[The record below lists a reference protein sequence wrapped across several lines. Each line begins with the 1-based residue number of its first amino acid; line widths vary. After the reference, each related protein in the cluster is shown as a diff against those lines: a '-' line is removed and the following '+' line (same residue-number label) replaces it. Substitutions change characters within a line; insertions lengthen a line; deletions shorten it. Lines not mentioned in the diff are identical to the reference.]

1 MGDWVIR
8 ALVFGFAAWVIWS
21 LVQPQYVFEIRIAGG
36 QPSVRKGKVTT
47 AFLGRVEVMCQES
60 GVARG
65 WIGGV
70 PHGRR
75 VALRFSRH
83 FPPDLRQR
91 LRNEW
96 ALAG

>member
-1 MGDWVIR
+1 MGEWVLK
-8 ALVFGFAAWVIWS
+8 ALVIGFVAWLAWS
-21 LVQPQYVFEIRIAGG
+21 VFQTKYVFEIRVAGG
-36 QPSVRKGKVTT
+36 QPHVRKGKVT
-47 AFLGRVEVMCQES
+47 ASFLGMVAEVCRES

-75 VALRFSRH
+75 IALRFSRH
-83 FPPDLRQR
+83 FPPGPQQR

-96 ALAG
+96 QLTS

>member
-1 MGDWVIR
+1 MGEWVIK
-8 ALVFGFAAWVIWS
+8 ALAIGFVAWMIWAV
-21 LVQPQYVFEIRIAGG
+21 VQPRYVFKIHVEGG
-36 QPSVRKGKVTT
+36 RPHVRKGKVTT
-47 AFLGRVEVMCQES
+47 AFLGLVAEVCRES

-75 VALRFSRH
+75 IALRFSRH
-83 FPPDLRQR
+83 FPPGPQQR

-96 ALAG
+96 QLSG